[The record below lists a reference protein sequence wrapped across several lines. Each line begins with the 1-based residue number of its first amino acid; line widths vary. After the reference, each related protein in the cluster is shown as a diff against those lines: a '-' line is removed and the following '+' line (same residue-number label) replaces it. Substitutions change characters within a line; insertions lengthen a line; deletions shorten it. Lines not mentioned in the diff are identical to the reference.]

1 MVHPYKGILF
11 GIKRNEILIHVTVWM
26 NLENVLSER
35 NQTQKVTYCITQLY
49 GNIQNRQIHR
59 DRKQTNGYQGLGEG
73 ARERLPSGYLVS
85 SWADEE
91 QYGNRHC

>member
-35 NQTQKVTYCITQLY
+35 NQAEKTLY
-49 GNIQNRQIHR
+49 FMILLIRKANLKRQS
-59 DRKQTNGYQGLGEG
+59 D
-73 ARERLPSGYLVS
+73 
-85 SWADEE
+85 
-91 QYGNRHC
+91 